1 MGVLVVEEATRIF
14 GSMMSMGYY
23 GIKILICGLWVE
35 INDCNRVQ
43 QKINKIIEMR
53 PAFLK
58 KQSIMSP
65 NHFMHEPISSH
76 YAMKDLQQTINPDNH
91 LPHRNLCKCNLCGQN
106 GNFLNHN
113 DDLNHLESNTLSGKK
128 LFKKLLEGLTTS
140 GAKTLKIFIP
150 DLFFVE
156 GDTLEIY
163 QTSKDSRMSKL
174 SGATP
179 IKHMYPTMLRMRKE
193 YKSQHSG
200 IHVLDGSCP

>member
-1 MGVLVVEEATRIF
+1 
-14 GSMMSMGYY
+14 
-23 GIKILICGLWVE
+23 
-35 INDCNRVQ
+35 
-43 QKINKIIEMR
+43 MR

-150 DLFFVE
+150 DHFFVE

-193 YKSQHSG
+193 YKSQLEQLFNKKMYDKVDPQLMHTKYYDICVPSHFHPG
-200 IHVLDGSCP
+200 VSSPFL